1 MKVQPARIPGAD
13 GLRALACLMVVL
25 HHTSQRLNPTNSP
38 DWLQMIHFFGI
49 RGEVGVSLFFVLSGC
64 LLSLPFWNSFAN
76 KEPNPSIKLY
86 LINRG
91 ARIIPAFWLN
101 LIVCTFLALWVFNQD
116 INWWRFISGLFFI
129 NSYHY
134 STFFPAEINGPLW
147 SIGLE
152 VSCYLLLP
160 IVLFIII
167 KSTKKLSFAIAT
179 MTGWIILL
187 QLLNPLIIEKFMTS
201 GVSKGWQY
209 GLTGGAKQWLPYWN
223 VNTFFTQF
231 LCGSLAALIIVTLRS
246 RGVTKSR
253 NFDFA
258 ALFFALAAIWLVADR
273 LVVGV
278 PDRITDQPYLAP
290 FYAILMAAVLVASA
304 FSTKIYKALDNRVF
318 GWIAKLSFSIYL
330 WHMVLIVF
338 IERKTSKNYLYYGV
352 TDTSEWVVLSCIVLA
367 GSICIAALSWRFLE
381 SPVLQIARK
390 ASLSS
395 RKN

>member
-1 MKVQPARIPGAD
+1 
-13 GLRALACLMVVL
+13 MVVL

-38 DWLQMIHFFGI
+38 DWLQSIHFFGM

-76 KEPNPSIKLY
+76 KEPAPSLKFY

-101 LIVCTFLALWVFNQD
+101 LIVCTFLGLWVFNQD
-116 INWWRFISGLFFI
+116 INWWRFLSGLFFI

-160 IVLFIII
+160 LVLFSII
-167 KSTKKLSFAIAT
+167 KSTKKLSHAIASLV
-179 MTGWIILL
+179 GWIVLL
-187 QLLNPLIIEKFMTS
+187 QLINPWITNTFMTS
-201 GVSKGWQY
+201 NVSKGWQY

-223 VNTFFTQF
+223 VSTFFSQF
-231 LCGSLAALIIVTLRS
+231 LCGSLAALIIVALRS
-246 RGVTKSR
+246 RGMTKSR
-253 NFDFA
+253 YFDVA
-258 ALFFALAAIWLVADR
+258 AILLALTAIWLVADR
-273 LVVGV
+273 LVVGA
-278 PDRITDQPYLAP
+278 PDRLTDQPYLAP

-304 FSTKIYKALDNRVF
+304 FSTTIYRALDNKVF
-318 GWIAKLSFSIYL
+318 AWFAKLSFSIYL

-338 IERKTSKNYLYYGV
+338 IERKAGRNYVYNGV

-367 GSICIAALSWRFLE
+367 GSTLIAAISWRFLE
-381 SPVLQIARK
+381 SPVLKYARK
-390 ASLSS
+390 APHLS
-395 RKN
+395 RK

>member
-1 MKVQPARIPGAD
+1 MKTQSVRISGAD

-38 DWLQMIHFFGI
+38 DWLQGIHFFGM

-76 KEPNPSIKLY
+76 KEPAPSLKFY

-101 LIVCTFLALWVFNQD
+101 LIVCTFLGLWVFNQD
-116 INWWRFISGLFFI
+116 INWWRFLSGLFFI

-160 IVLFIII
+160 LVLFSII
-167 KSTKKLSFAIAT
+167 KSTKKLSHAIASLV
-179 MTGWIILL
+179 GWIVLL
-187 QLLNPLIIEKFMTS
+187 QLINPWIINTFMTS
-201 GVSKGWQY
+201 NVSKGWQY

-223 VNTFFTQF
+223 VSTFFSQF
-231 LCGSLAALIIVTLRS
+231 LCGSLAALIIVALRS
-246 RGVTKSR
+246 RGMTKSR
-253 NFDFA
+253 YFDVA
-258 ALFFALAAIWLVADR
+258 AILLALTAIWLVADR
-273 LVVGV
+273 LVVGA
-278 PDRITDQPYLAP
+278 PDRLTDQPYLAP

-304 FSTKIYKALDNRVF
+304 FSTTIYRALDNKVF
-318 GWIAKLSFSIYL
+318 AWFAKLSFSIYL

-338 IERKTSKNYLYYGV
+338 IERKAGRNYVYNGV

-367 GSICIAALSWRFLE
+367 GSTLIAAISWRFLE
-381 SPVLQIARK
+381 SPVLKYARK
-390 ASLSS
+390 APHLS
-395 RKN
+395 RK